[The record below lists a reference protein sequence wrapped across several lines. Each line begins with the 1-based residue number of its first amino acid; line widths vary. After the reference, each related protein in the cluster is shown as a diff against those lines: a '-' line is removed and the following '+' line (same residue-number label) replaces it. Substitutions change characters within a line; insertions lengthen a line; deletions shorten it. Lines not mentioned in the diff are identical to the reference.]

1 MKILDLIYPPRCPL
15 CGELL
20 AAGEGKTHPG
30 CYDRLIWVREP
41 RCKRCG
47 KALLSA
53 AGDIREFCQDC
64 LKQRHRHGKSFD
76 QGRAL
81 WIYEGNI
88 QKSVLHF
95 KYKGMKTYADFYGE
109 EAVRACGAWIRKKH
123 PDVLLPVPLH
133 QRKKRIRGFN
143 QAELIA
149 EAVGKRMG
157 IPVRNDVLYRKRW
170 TEPQK
175 GISGEERR
183 HNLTKSI
190 AVRKF
195 PADIRRVM
203 LIDDIYTTGSTM
215 EACARILKENGAE
228 EVDFLT
234 LCIGC
239 GAG

>member
-1 MKILDLIYPPRCPL
+1 M

-20 AAGEGKTHPG
+20 ALGDGKAHEK
-30 CYDRLIWVREP
+30 CYDSLSWVREP

-47 KALLSA
+47 KPLLSD
-53 AGDIREFCQDC
+53 GSDVREVCSDC
-64 LKQRHRHGKSFD
+64 LKNRHRRTKSFD

-81 WIYEGNI
+81 WVYEGNI
-88 QKSVLHF
+88 QKSILDF
-95 KYKGMKTYADFYGE
+95 KYNGMKSYVDFYAD
-109 EAVRACGAWIRKKH
+109 EAVRVCGNWIWQKR
-123 PDVLLPVPLH
+123 PDVLIPIPIH
-133 QRKKRIRGFN
+133 ARKKRIRGFN
-143 QAELIA
+143 QAELLAKAI
-149 EAVGKRMG
+149 GKGMDL
-157 IPVRNDVLYRKRW
+157 PVRSDILYRNRW

-190 AVRKF
+190 EIRQLPTDV
-195 PADIRRVM
+195 RRVL

-215 EACARILKENGAE
+215 EACARILKENGVE

-234 LCIGC
+234 LCIGS